1 MALACKLRPVMRR
14 HGAGPPPDPDG
25 VDRQSGLVDGLR
37 GRERPT
43 PIRPREGVLTPCL
56 APLDPHDFA
65 IALSYCLIPMLH
77 LNELTYRIEGRL
89 LFDRATA
96 AISAGHKV
104 GIVGRN
110 GSGKT
115 TLLRLILGEL
125 QPDAGGIRLPRATR
139 IGWVAQE
146 APGGPESLLEFVLA
160 ADKERSRLMAEAEIA
175 RDAARIAEIHER
187 LNDVE
192 AHAAP
197 SRAQRI
203 LAGLGFDERAQQRS
217 CAEFSGGWRMRVALA
232 AMLFTEPELLLLD
245 EPTNYLDLEG
255 ALWLEDYLARYRHTV
270 LIVSHERELLN
281 RAVDSILHLSQGKLT
296 LYSGGYDRFEEAR
309 RAKQRLDLKLKKKQ
323 DDARRHIEAF
333 IARFR
338 AKASKASQAQSRI
351 KALARM
357 QPIAEQIE
365 ESVAP
370 VLIPNPEQPLTSP
383 LIRLEGAAVG
393 YLPDV
398 PVLSG
403 LDLRLDAD
411 DRIGLLGANGNGKS
425 TFAKL
430 VCGRLQPI
438 AGKRHASNK
447 IAVGYFAQ
455 HQMEDLPPGK
465 TPYQHMLDRMPEA
478 SEAQRRARL
487 GRLGFGI
494 SKADTKAQDLS
505 GGEKARLLLALAT
518 FHGPH
523 LMILDEPTNHLDVD
537 AREALVRALN
547 DYAGAVL
554 IISHDRHLL
563 DACADRLW
571 IVRDGTVRSYEGD
584 IDQYRAQ
591 CLAERGA
598 DPDARPGKG
607 KAGAG
612 RPTAQNAR
620 RQAAQSR
627 ADLAPLKKALTTAEA
642 EVEHLTK
649 RIEAIDRD
657 LAEGALYQRAPA
669 RAQALARE
677 RGGLLRARSE
687 AEARW
692 LAADEA
698 YEDAKARSQGRG
710 LTLQPS

>member
-1 MALACKLRPVMRR
+1 
-14 HGAGPPPDPDG
+14 
-25 VDRQSGLVDGLR
+25 
-37 GRERPT
+37 
-43 PIRPREGVLTPCL
+43 
-56 APLDPHDFA
+56 
-65 IALSYCLIPMLH
+65 MLH
-77 LNELTYRIEGRL
+77 LNDLTYRIEGRL
-89 LFDRATA
+89 LFDKATA

-104 GIVGRN
+104 GVVGRN

-125 QPDAGGIRLPRATR
+125 KPDAGAIRLPRATR

-146 APGGPESLLEFVLA
+146 APGGPESLLQFVLA
-160 ADKERSRLMAEAEIA
+160 ADKERTGLMAEAEIA
-175 RDAARIAEIHER
+175 RDPARIGEIHER
-187 LNDVE
+187 LNDIE

-197 SRAQRI
+197 SRAARI
-203 LAGLGFDERAQQRS
+203 LAGLGFDEAAQARS

-232 AMLFTEPELLLLD
+232 AMLFAEPELLLLD

-281 RAVDSILHLSQGKLT
+281 RAVDSILHISQGKLT

-323 DDARRHIEAF
+323 DDERRHIEAF

-370 VLIPNPEQPLTSP
+370 FLIPDPPQPLTSP
-383 LIRLEGAAVG
+383 LIRLEGVAVG

-430 VCGRLQPI
+430 MCGRLQPI
-438 AGKRHASNK
+438 AGKRYASSK
-447 IAVGYFAQ
+447 VTVGYFAQ
-455 HQMEDLPPGK
+455 HQMEDLSGGK
-465 TPYQHMLDRMPEA
+465 TPYQHVLEHMPEA

-494 SKADTKAQDLS
+494 GKADTKAQDLS

-518 FHGPH
+518 FYGPH
-523 LMILDEPTNHLDVD
+523 LLVLDEPTNHLDVD

-547 DYAGAVL
+547 EYAGAVL

-571 IVRDGTVRSYEGD
+571 IVKDGTVRPYEGD

-598 DPDARPGKG
+598 DPDTRSA
-607 KAGAG
+607 KAKAAAG
-612 RPTAQNAR
+612 RATAQDTR
-620 RQAAQSR
+620 RLAAQSR
-627 ADLAPLKKALTTAEA
+627 ADLAPLKKSVTAA
-642 EVEHLTK
+642 ETEIENLSK
-649 RIEAIDRD
+649 RIDAIDRD
-657 LAEGALYQRAPA
+657 LAEGALYQRDPA
-669 RAQALARE
+669 RAQVLARE
-677 RGGLLRARSE
+677 RGGLIRARTE

-692 LAADEA
+692 LAADAA
-698 YEDAKARSQGRG
+698 YEEAKARAQGRG
-710 LTLQPS
+710 LTLLPS